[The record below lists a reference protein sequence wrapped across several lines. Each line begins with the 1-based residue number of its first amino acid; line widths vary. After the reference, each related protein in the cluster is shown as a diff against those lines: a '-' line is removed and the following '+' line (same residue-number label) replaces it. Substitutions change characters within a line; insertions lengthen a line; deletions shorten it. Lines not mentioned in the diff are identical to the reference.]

1 MYKVEVNKGTLQ
13 NHLHYDWWK
22 YLAGILATIFVW
34 SLVTA
39 MTRPQTPAE
48 KKVDIFLVGDYAM
61 EEKTEPI
68 SQRILE
74 DFPELLEINFMN
86 IPLGIDPQMDMAGRQ
101 KLMVMV
107 ASQTGD
113 IFILNNEEYE
123 QFAKMGAFIPLDD
136 LIDEEIQQYISLE
149 QLEKYK
155 KSIESEDEEEDTRP
169 HIYGIPL
176 KDVTLFKDT
185 GYNTEDKV
193 LGVMVYSENM
203 EKAIEVMKWIISK
216 GM

>member
-1 MYKVEVNKGTLQ
+1 MYQVEVNKGTLQ

-22 YLAGILATIFVW
+22 YLAGILATVFVW

-61 EEKTEPI
+61 EEQLGPI
-68 SQRILE
+68 SQQILD

-86 IPLGIDPQMDMAGRQ
+86 IPLGIDPQMDMASRQ

-107 ASQTGD
+107 ASQSGD

-123 QFAKMGAFIPLDD
+123 QFAKMGAFISLDD

-149 QLEKYK
+149 QLEECK
-155 KSIESEDEEEDTRP
+155 KSIESEDENEDTEP

-185 GYNTEDKV
+185 GYNTEDKI
-193 LGVMVYSENM
+193 LGVMAYSKNM

-216 GM
+216 GI